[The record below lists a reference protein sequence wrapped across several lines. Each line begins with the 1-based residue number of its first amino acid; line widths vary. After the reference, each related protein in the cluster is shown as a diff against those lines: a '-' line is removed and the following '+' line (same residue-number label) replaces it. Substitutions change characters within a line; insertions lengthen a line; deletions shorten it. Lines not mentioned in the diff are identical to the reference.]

1 MKNYKTIWFL
11 LIFSTIIVY
20 SVHRFFM
27 PGIFDFFGFSYE
39 KNIPFT
45 PVFWLLIFITLLTLI
60 FPLFANY
67 LNNAQ
72 QNNSNEHSIPK
83 RLQYLENDF
92 ENFKNHNLESMLKI
106 SDEEKSLIL
115 SKLNDQLESN
125 ITNEYLIKLEER
137 LKIKEIYTLTQP
149 SLDRIRQEISSLARR
164 GTVNLFIGITLSILG
179 VFYLIATIPNITL
192 YTDYPNLISYFLP
205 RVLIVIFIEFFSF
218 FFLNLYKKSLDEI
231 KYFQNEMT
239 NLEGK
244 YLALHLAKQSGNFK
258 LLSNALDTLLKTER
272 NFILKKDETTIELEK
287 NRIEA
292 QNSNNT
298 IQSLKDIINFK
309 R

>member
-1 MKNYKTIWFL
+1 M
-11 LIFSTIIVY
+11 
-20 SVHRFFM
+20 
-27 PGIFDFFGFSYE
+27 
-39 KNIPFT
+39 
-45 PVFWLLIFITLLTLI
+45 LIFITFLTVI

-106 SDEEKSLIL
+106 SDQEKSLIL

-137 LKIKEIYTLTQP
+137 LKIKDIYTLTQP

-192 YTDYPNLISYFLP
+192 YTDYPSLIYYFLP

-218 FFLNLYKKSLDEI
+218 FFLNLYKRSLDEI

-244 YLALHLAKQSGNFK
+244 YLALYLARQSGNFK

-272 NFILKKDETTIELEK
+272 NFVLKKDETTIELEK
-287 NRIEA
+287 IELR
-292 QNSNNT
+292 
-298 IQSLKDIINFK
+298 LKVQIVQFK
-309 R
+309 L

>member
-1 MKNYKTIWFL
+1 
-11 LIFSTIIVY
+11 
-20 SVHRFFM
+20 M
-27 PGIFDFFGFSYE
+27 PEIFDFFGFSYE

-45 PVFWLLIFITLLTLI
+45 PVFWLLIFITFLTVI

-106 SDEEKSLIL
+106 SDQEKSLIL

-137 LKIKEIYTLTQP
+137 LKIKDIYTLTQP

-192 YTDYPNLISYFLP
+192 YTDYPSLIYYFLP

-218 FFLNLYKKSLDEI
+218 FFLNLYKRSLDEI

-244 YLALHLAKQSGNFK
+244 YLALYLARQSGNFK

-272 NFILKKDETTIELEK
+272 NFVLKKDETTIELEK

-292 QNSNNT
+292 QSSNST
-298 IQSLKDIINFK
+298 VQALKDIINFK